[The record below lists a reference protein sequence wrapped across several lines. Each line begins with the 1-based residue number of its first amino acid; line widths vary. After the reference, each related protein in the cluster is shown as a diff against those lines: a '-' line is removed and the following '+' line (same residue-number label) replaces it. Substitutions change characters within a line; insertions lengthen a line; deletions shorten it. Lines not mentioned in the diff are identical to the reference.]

1 MVAFILVCL
10 VLLLGLL
17 WGWEIRKRKSL
28 EQEFVKKKNEVCSV
42 KEFSDTILYN
52 VDAYIILVDR
62 NFLVEKTNYYN
73 LNNTSEGQVLRRVGE
88 LLRCKNGLDA
98 GACGSHENCKVCPVR
113 NSIEKCFREKG
124 HFSPLE
130 TPMRL
135 YMSEKMDNYVDC
147 IVCVSGTYLQL
158 DQDDK
163 VLLTVR
169 DVTRQKKILDEL
181 EEARRNAELA
191 GEQKTAFLANMS
203 HEIRTPLNAI
213 VGFSSVLV
221 SDDSSPAEKAQYC
234 DIIQKNS
241 DLLLHLINDILDI
254 SRMESGKIK
263 FVWEECDVVE
273 LCQTALSTAEY
284 GRKTSALFLFETP
297 VASLVIKTD
306 AQRLKQVLINL
317 LSNAAKFTPSGSIKL
332 AIAIDKQH
340 QQLELSVSD
349 TGCGI
354 PSDKSDR
361 VFERFEKLNEY
372 SQGTGLGLAI
382 SRLIVENL
390 GGKIWVDKDYTE
402 GARFVFTH
410 PLTKKE

>member
-181 EEARRNAELA
+181 EEARRNAEWA
-191 GEQKTAFLANMS
+191 GEQKTAFLANPS
-203 HEIRTPLNAI
+203 
-213 VGFSSVLV
+213 
-221 SDDSSPAEKAQYC
+221 
-234 DIIQKNS
+234 
-241 DLLLHLINDILDI
+241 
-254 SRMESGKIK
+254 
-263 FVWEECDVVE
+263 
-273 LCQTALSTAEY
+273 
-284 GRKTSALFLFETP
+284 ET
-297 VASLVIKTD
+297 
-306 AQRLKQVLINL
+306 
-317 LSNAAKFTPSGSIKL
+317 
-332 AIAIDKQH
+332 
-340 QQLELSVSD
+340 
-349 TGCGI
+349 
-354 PSDKSDR
+354 
-361 VFERFEKLNEY
+361 
-372 SQGTGLGLAI
+372 
-382 SRLIVENL
+382 
-390 GGKIWVDKDYTE
+390 
-402 GARFVFTH
+402 
-410 PLTKKE
+410 